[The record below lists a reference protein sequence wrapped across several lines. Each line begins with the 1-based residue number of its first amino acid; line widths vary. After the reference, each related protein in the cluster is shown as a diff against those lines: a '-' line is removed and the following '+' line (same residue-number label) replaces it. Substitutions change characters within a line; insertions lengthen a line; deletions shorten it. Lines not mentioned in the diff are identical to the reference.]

1 MFFVVEIVG
10 IREYDII
17 CSNVLICCIR
27 IARVGDVT

>member
-10 IREYDII
+10 IREYDI